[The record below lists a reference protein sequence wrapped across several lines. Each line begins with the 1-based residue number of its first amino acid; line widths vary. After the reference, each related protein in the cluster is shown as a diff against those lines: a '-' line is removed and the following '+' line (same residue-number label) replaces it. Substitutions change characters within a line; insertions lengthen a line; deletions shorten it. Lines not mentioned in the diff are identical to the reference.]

1 MTDNNAVVIPATVLV
16 KGIDGLSKIVDKVD
30 KVSSDVINDILD
42 NFTDSV
48 SKMSDKLKK
57 DNQDLAQM
65 SAQLKQKTEYKKY
78 RHTAN
83 ILTKQSNLVTK
94 KADEKVR
101 IDDNAYYHRMA
112 ITLERIAGMMKVVTA
127 KHTNRMEEIHESKMM
142 SSVVNTQKYIQNKQ
156 LEDQR
161 HLNKQE
167 LENLRHTNKMS
178 EMDKR
183 AELSSLNKT
192 AGFLGLPPIFAGLVE
207 KLSEKALP
215 VLSTSLKNIGEK
227 LIFADM
233 KHRGMFGYAKSKNP
247 HASPLLS
254 LGNMFKGLSGA
265 LSKVTVGAMAA
276 GVGILVAGVT
286 FVSKKILKVGK
297 TIVSYFAN
305 IAKQAET
312 VKALMELIALPFKII
327 FTLMAVPLL
336 TAFIPVLEK
345 MLQWIS
351 DNQDTIQAIGE
362 TLAKIFTEVFKP
374 ETMEIVTHLLNGF
387 AVVLNFLATSIAENM
402 KSVNTNSVA
411 SFIASTI
418 TAIAGVIQ
426 DVLMGLVAFCYSA
439 EGQAFIVSLSESIG
453 RIIGTLVVLLIEMVP
468 VFLEILVVTV
478 VGIIKGMWDVLVK
491 QIASILDIIDSVT
504 GGLFTNMANSIINVV
519 NWFIDRINGV
529 IGFLNNF
536 GIGGSQMQHI
546 DTWGYNGVGSNF
558 GNAATSLTNSTSISS
573 VFNITNNNNVSNSD
587 TMKAIF
593 MTGGM

>member
-1 MTDNNAVVIPATVLV
+1 MTDNNAVVIPASVLINDVKVVGRVMDKIGKDISPEAFGVVIDKYTESFERISHVLKNDNAELAKTVEQIKKATENRKYQHTIDTIKKREKSRIRQSEYIANRSSQLNREKYQNASKLEAERTANKLRLEDARRANAEYLMLKRKELRSTKSFAEDPIGYFKNV
-16 KGIDGLSKIVDKVD
+16 LGGKALSGLTNTFNSLGGYFTKKGVRARGGLSVEDWGKLRYGKAPGKGYDLFGKM
-30 KVSSDVINDILD
+30 
-42 NFTDSV
+42 FT
-48 SKMSDKLKK
+48 
-57 DNQDLAQM
+57 
-65 SAQLKQKTEYKKY
+65 
-78 RHTAN
+78 
-83 ILTKQSNLVTK
+83 NL
-94 KADEKVR
+94 
-101 IDDNAYYHRMA
+101 
-112 ITLERIAGMMKVVTA
+112 G
-127 KHTNRMEEIHESKMM
+127 S
-142 SSVVNTQKYIQNKQ
+142 
-156 LEDQR
+156 
-161 HLNKQE
+161 
-167 LENLRHTNKMS
+167 
-178 EMDKR
+178 
-183 AELSSLNKT
+183 
-192 AGFLGLPPIFAGLVE
+192 
-207 KLSEKALP
+207 
-215 VLSTSLKNIGEK
+215 
-227 LIFADM
+227 
-233 KHRGMFGYAKSKNP
+233 
-247 HASPLLS
+247 
-254 LGNMFKGLSGA
+254 A
-265 LSKVTVGAMAA
+265 LSKVSIGAMAA

-336 TAFIPVLEK
+336 TAFIPVLEN

-426 DVLMGLVAFCYSA
+426 DVLMGIVAFCYSA

-453 RIIGTLVVLLIEMVP
+453 RIIGTLVVLLIEMIP

-491 QIASILDIIDSVT
+491 QIASILDIIDGVT

-519 NWFIDRINGV
+519 NWFIDRINSV